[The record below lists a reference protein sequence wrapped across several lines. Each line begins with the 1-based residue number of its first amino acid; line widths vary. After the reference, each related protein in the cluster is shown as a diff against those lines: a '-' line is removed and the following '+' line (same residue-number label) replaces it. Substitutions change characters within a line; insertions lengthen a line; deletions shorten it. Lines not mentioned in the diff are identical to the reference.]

1 MSTYPPVSTQ
11 VIGQTEKA
19 LNAILNRLL
28 SGTGVTEPQW
38 VTLVL
43 AASGGEPGGE
53 PVSHDEFAG
62 RVAGVLHI
70 SAADARDRIGELAA
84 ARLLRAENGAP
95 VQLTEAG
102 RQLVSRIRG
111 QVGQITQRLWG
122 DLPPEDLQIAGRVLG
137 IITARANAEL
147 AAG

>member
-19 LNAILNRLL
+19 LNAILNKLL

-43 AASGGEPGGE
+43 AASGGEP
-53 PVSHDEFAG
+53 VSHEEFAG
-62 RVAGVLHI
+62 RMAGALHV
-70 SAADARDRIGELAA
+70 SAAEARARIGELAA

-137 IITARANAEL
+137 IITSRANAEL
-147 AAG
+147 AAE